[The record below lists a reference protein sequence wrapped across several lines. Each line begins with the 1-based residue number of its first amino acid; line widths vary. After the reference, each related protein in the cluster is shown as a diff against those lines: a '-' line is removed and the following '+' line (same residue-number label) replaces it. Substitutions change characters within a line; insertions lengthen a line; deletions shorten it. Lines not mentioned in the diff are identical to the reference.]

1 MRDTTPPDDGSLVL
15 RLQRGE
21 DAAFEELVRAQ
32 GGRLLRVARRMLS
45 SEEDARDAV
54 QDAFV
59 GAFKSIGTFESASM
73 LSTWLHR
80 IVVNACL
87 MRLRT
92 KRRKPE
98 EDIEQYL
105 PRFLA
110 DGHQVEPSVRWS
122 ESAETALERSELR
135 LLVRKA
141 IKELPDTYRS
151 VLLMRDIEEL
161 STEEV
166 ASMLGTTANAVNI
179 RLHRARQALRA
190 LLDPHLRPR
199 SGWWIDERRHA
210 E

>member
-1 MRDTTPPDDGSLVL
+1 MIGMTMRDTTPPDDGSLAL

-21 DAAFEELVRAQ
+21 DAAFEELVRAH
-32 GGRLLRVARRMLS
+32 GGRLLRVARRLLG

-59 GAFKSIGTFESASM
+59 SAFKSIGTFGSASM

-105 PRFLA
+105 PKFLA

-135 LLVRKA
+135 ELVRKS
-141 IKELPDTYRS
+141 INELPDTYRS

-166 ASMLGTTANAVNI
+166 ASMLGTTANAVKI

-190 LLDPHLRPR
+190 LLDPHLRPA
-199 SGWWIDERRHA
+199 H
-210 E
+210 